1 MKSFEELTQ
10 AMEGLVKRDSM
21 EDPHEDYL
29 QFENIV
35 DGRFEWVRVMC
46 RSMECW
52 REDDG
57 AVYAEGDGELWLVR
71 APNVEHYKAKRGT
84 LFVANSV
91 LNDSPDLKVLEIPST
106 VKDVRDL
113 RKRLRGRVKVY
124 VYING
129 NEGRRSPRKEPKLP
143 IRLVKT

>member
-1 MKSFEELTQ
+1 MHSHLRCQTGGGLTSFATMLFMICQTISGQ
-10 AMEGLVKRDSM
+10 SLYS
-21 EDPHEDYL
+21 
-29 QFENIV
+29 
-35 DGRFEWVRVMC
+35 
-46 RSMECW
+46 W

-71 APNVEHYKAKRGT
+71 TPNVEHYRAKRGT
-84 LFVANSV
+84 LFIANSV

-106 VKDVRDL
+106 VKDVRFL
-113 RKRLRGRVKVY
+113 RQRLRGRVKVY

-129 NEGRRSPRKEPKLP
+129 NNGRRSPRKEPKPP